1 MNIGY
6 IKLDNPKEGFLNS
19 IFYKIRKSFNF
30 IYKDKYRDKVY
41 YICNVNEKSVNKLV
55 SKLKRDNIDY
65 IIAEKYIKIDYPK
78 LTGKFSLK
86 YMLPEVVKY
95 CFTLANFKLDEI
107 FICTNNY
114 TEENKQIIE
123 DLTSYVKVV
132 NVVTDNSRNISLEK
146 QLERKGIYITV
157 NNNKRKSL
165 KRANVVINFDGISE
179 VAIKGN
185 LKANGDYT
193 FDENEKSNLEINIGA
208 GSELGSGET
217 KLTLYKI
224 ADIDANTKDITYKA
238 GILIDNEGYKII
250 CDNEGDVKIEEK
262 ITPSPQN
269 HSISNLSSGIYAI
282 IGTIGTNVR
291 SIGIISLPY
300 YSIYDE
306 EVLYTVSFIPVW
318 ERGD

>member
-6 IKLDNPKEGFLNS
+6 IKLDNPKKGFLNS
-19 IFYKIRKSFNF
+19 IFYKIRKFFNF

-41 YICNVNEKSVNKLV
+41 YICNVNEKSVNKLINR
-55 SKLKRDNIDY
+55 LKRDNIDY
-65 IIAEKYIKIDYPK
+65 IIAEKDIKIDYPK

-132 NVVTDNSRNISLEK
+132 NVVTDNSRYISLEK

-165 KRANVVINFDGISE
+165 KRANVVVNLDFKNIKIYNINRNMIVIDVCNSLNLDKGFDGIH
-179 VAIKGN
+179 IKGIRVGTDKVMRVFSEYEN
-185 LKANGDYT
+185 
-193 FDENEKSNLEINIGA
+193 FDKDMLIEAEMIRIGKY
-208 GSELGSGET
+208 E
-217 KLTLYKI
+217 
-224 ADIDANTKDITYKA
+224 
-238 GILIDNEGYKII
+238 
-250 CDNEGDVKIEEK
+250 DVRKYVNMNKFKIEQVIGEREIQREEFERASLK
-262 ITPSPQN
+262 IS
-269 HSISNLSSGIYAI
+269 
-282 IGTIGTNVR
+282 
-291 SIGIISLPY
+291 
-300 YSIYDE
+300 
-306 EVLYTVSFIPVW
+306 
-318 ERGD
+318 